1 MSKGVG
7 DIENQLEVSNMLQ
20 FDFTFP
26 TLESMFLPF
35 SLIFIFFGIFAFGWL
50 VVHVE
55 HARHFSRFKV
65 VFALILGALFLGFGI
80 HFMLLAAG
88 V

>member
-1 MSKGVG
+1 
-7 DIENQLEVSNMLQ
+7 MLQ

-26 TLESMFLPF
+26 TFESLFLPIA
-35 SLIFIFFGIFAFGWL
+35 LIFIFFGIFAFGWL

-65 VFALILGALFLGFGI
+65 IFALILGALFIGFGI
-80 HFMLLAAG
+80 HFILLAAG
-88 V
+88 I